1 MLVIMVL
8 VLKQLCRIASTDV
21 AELGET
27 AVIDK
32 QPTNA
37 NTNPCRIPDS
47 TGVTIIGNCL
57 QNETCQSAAAP
68 GHRSPYQFQSIFV
81 ATANEEQYVILQK
94 TYTHFQSMLPVIRI
108 SDKN

>member
-1 MLVIMVL
+1 MVL

-21 AELGET
+21 AELGEM

-37 NTNPCRIPDS
+37 NINPCRIPDS
-47 TGVTIIGNCL
+47 TGVTTIGNCL

-68 GHRSPYQFQSIFV
+68 QEYIPVSINFCSNSKRGTVCYTSKNLYTLPKHV
-81 ATANEEQYVILQK
+81 ASHPNL
-94 TYTHFQSMLPVIRI
+94 
-108 SDKN
+108 